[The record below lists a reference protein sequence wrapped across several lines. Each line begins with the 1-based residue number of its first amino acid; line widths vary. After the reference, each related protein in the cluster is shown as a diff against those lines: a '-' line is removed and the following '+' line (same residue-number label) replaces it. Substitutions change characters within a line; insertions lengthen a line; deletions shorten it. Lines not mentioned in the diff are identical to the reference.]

1 MINFANFFKKQ
12 KKPGTTIG
20 LDIGA
25 YSIKALEV
33 KTGTDDGFEILK
45 FGVEKITDKPSSE
58 TRAEAIK
65 RLFEREGI
73 TGEAVNVSVSGP
85 MTITRF
91 VNMPKMTVDELKN
104 ALEYEAERYIPFEIK
119 DVYLDSDILLEN
131 VEGNKVRTIVA
142 ASKREVVD
150 RKLEALK
157 KAGLFAVIMD
167 MDCLALTNAF
177 CRSKNAQK
185 DQVNAL
191 LNIGHSLTQVTILK
205 DGALDFVR
213 ELQIGGADF
222 APEKFMNQVRLSF
235 DYYENQVGRAV
246 NKIYTSGGGSMIEG
260 VGAKLNEALGVET
273 SPWDPFKQMKM
284 AAGLKE
290 EALKEAVPLLAVAAG
305 LAMR

>member
-12 KKPGTTIG
+12 KKPGTRIG
-20 LDIGA
+20 LDIGT

-33 KTGTDDGFEILK
+33 KTGSDDSVEILRL
-45 FGVEKITDKPSSE
+45 GVEKVDGNPSTE

-73 TGEAVNVSVSGP
+73 TGEAVNASVSGP

-91 VNMPKMTVDELKN
+91 VNMPKMTVDELKK

-119 DVYLDSDILLEN
+119 EVYLDSDILLEN
-131 VEGNKVRTIVA
+131 AGGNKVKTIVA
-142 ASKREVVD
+142 ASKKELVD

-157 KAGLFAVIMD
+157 KAELFPVVMD

-177 CRSKNAQK
+177 CRCQDKQT

-191 LNIGHSLTQVTILK
+191 LNIGHSLTQVTILR

-222 APEKFMNQVRLSF
+222 ALEKFLNQVRLSF

-246 NKIYTSGGGSMIEG
+246 NGIYVSGGASKFEG
-260 VGAKLNEALGVET
+260 LNEKLKEALDVEADF
-273 SPWDPFKQMKM
+273 WDPFKPMKK
-284 AAGLKE
+284 ADAVKE
-290 EALKEAVPLLAVAAG
+290 ETIKEQAPLFAVAAG
-305 LAMR
+305 LVLR